1 MTIKNITTN
10 DLRKMNNKEG
20 LILQGCGGEVKE
32 WVDGINDILT
42 ENGILL
48 DDTKFDNVSVFQ
60 NDGVTCILYPFDN
73 VHLDVGKLSMW
84 RLQSYTAFAGTWLSD
99 YVDNKLGGFEPEQNK
114 AEKVKPDCELIGQDG
129 NIFNLI
135 GLASRTL
142 RQNGMTA
149 EAKEMQDRIMGGD
162 CHSYEEALGII
173 SEYVET
179 ELSGSIPTKN
189 KKKEDH
195 THER

>member
-60 NDGVTCILYPFDN
+60 NEGVTCILYPFDN

-129 NIFNLI
+129 NIFNLMGI
-135 GLASRTL
+135 ASHTL
-142 RQNGMTA
+142 KQNGMA
-149 EAKEMQDRIMGGD
+149 DEAKEMCSRVTSSG
-162 CHSYEEALGII
+162 SYCEALNII
-173 SEYVET
+173 GEYVNITDSSEQ
-179 ELSGSIPTKN
+179 SDDID
-189 KKKEDH
+189 EDYD
-195 THER
+195 ERQMMNL

>member
-1 MTIKNITTN
+1 MEQEHKKPPCP
-10 DLRKMNNKEG
+10 LVG
-20 LILQGCGGEVKE
+20 
-32 WVDGINDILT
+32 
-42 ENGILL
+42 
-48 DDTKFDNVSVFQ
+48 Q
-60 NDGVTCILYPFDN
+60 N
-73 VHLDVGKLSMW
+73 
-84 RLQSYTAFAGTWLSD
+84 
-99 YVDNKLGGFEPEQNK
+99 
-114 AEKVKPDCELIGQDG
+114 G

-149 EAKEMQDRIMGGD
+149 ESKEMQNRIMGGD

-179 ELSGSIPTKN
+179 ELSVDIAEKN
-189 KKKEDH
+189 KKKEKH

>member
-1 MTIKNITTN
+1 MEIKNITAN
-10 DLRKMNNKEG
+10 DLKKMNNKEG

-48 DDTKFDNVSVFQ
+48 DDTKFDDVSVFQ
-60 NDGVTCILYPFDN
+60 NDGVTCIPYPFDN

-129 NIFNLI
+129 NIFNLMGI
-135 GLASRTL
+135 ASHTL
-142 RQNGMTA
+142 KQNGMA
-149 EAKEMQDRIMGGD
+149 DEAKEMCSRVTSSG
-162 CHSYEEALGII
+162 SYCEALNII
-173 SEYVET
+173 GEYVNITDSSEQ
-179 ELSGSIPTKN
+179 SDDID
-189 KKKEDH
+189 EDYD
-195 THER
+195 ERQMMNL

>member
-1 MTIKNITTN
+1 MEQE
-10 DLRKMNNKEG
+10 RKKPSCPLVG
-20 LILQGCGGEVKE
+20 
-32 WVDGINDILT
+32 
-42 ENGILL
+42 
-48 DDTKFDNVSVFQ
+48 Q
-60 NDGVTCILYPFDN
+60 N
-73 VHLDVGKLSMW
+73 
-84 RLQSYTAFAGTWLSD
+84 
-99 YVDNKLGGFEPEQNK
+99 
-114 AEKVKPDCELIGQDG
+114 G

-179 ELSGSIPTKN
+179 ELSPPRENRT
-189 KKKEDH
+189 KKKEKH
-195 THER
+195 EHER